1 MMKYLVAILSI
12 LAFTASFTQNE
23 INIKVSGN
31 IFNTNVDTVMVS
43 QFYGTHFVDH
53 IKATIQKNGDFKL
66 VGKVPL
72 QDFYVLRIGEARINL
87 ILRSDSEIQIYADGK
102 DVNAFGN
109 IVGSI
114 ESKNMKKF
122 ILEMETWNQRKAF
135 AQEAL
140 RTSPENRTDI
150 EKDLQTA
157 YSQFISQ
164 RQMFI
169 AENSNSPALL
179 PVLSTIDPNSEWLT
193 YEAVAKQLENSLPGS
208 QTIKSSFE
216 SYQVLKAQKESLE
229 FLAPGQMAPD
239 FEETMLDGKTTMK
252 LSDLRGTV
260 VLLDFWASWCGPC
273 RRENPNVVA
282 LYEKYKDKGFTVMS
296 VSLDKE
302 RSKWEDAIKQDQ
314 LSWPNHVSDL
324 QGWSC
329 EAAKQYKVSGIPF
342 TVLID
347 KGGKII
353 DTKLRG
359 DALQAELE
367 KIFGK

>member
-1 MMKYLVAILSI
+1 MKGLIAILSV
-12 LAFTASFTQNE
+12 LAFTASFAQNE
-23 INIKVSGN
+23 INIKITGN
-31 IFNTNVDTVMVS
+31 IFNTKVDTVMVS
-43 QFYGTHFVDH
+43 QFYGTHFIDH

-66 VGKVPL
+66 IGKVPS

-87 ILRSDSEIQIYADGK
+87 ILRSDSDIQIYADGK

-109 IVGSI
+109 IVGSE
-114 ESKNMKKF
+114 ESRNMKKF
-122 ILEMETWNQRKAF
+122 IVEMEIWNQRKAF

-140 RTSPENRTDI
+140 RTNPENRSEI
-150 EKDLQTA
+150 EKDLQAA

-169 AENSNSPALL
+169 AENPNSASLL
-179 PVLSTIDPNSEWLT
+179 PVLTTIDPNSEWLT
-193 YEAVAKQLENSLPGS
+193 FEAVAKQLENSLPGS

-216 SYQVLKAQKESLE
+216 NYLGLKAQKESME

-239 FEETMLDGKTTMK
+239 FEEVMLDGKTKMK
-252 LSDLRGTV
+252 LSDLQGKV

-273 RRENPNVVA
+273 RRENPTVVA
-282 LYEKYKDKGFTVMS
+282 LYEKYKNKGFTVMS
-296 VSLDKE
+296 VSLDKD
-302 RSKWEDAIKQDQ
+302 RSKWEDAIKQDK
-314 LSWPNHVSDL
+314 LSWSNHVSDL

-329 EAAKQYKVSGIPF
+329 EAAKQYKVNGIPF

-347 KGGKII
+347 KDGKII
-353 DTKLRG
+353 NTKLRG

-367 KIFGK
+367 KLFGK